1 VPSISR
7 QLLSGSTNGRMI
19 QVTGTATGSANTIH
33 TAVSGTT
40 NIDEV
45 YLWATNTSVSDV
57 LLTIEFGGTGTA
69 NEVDFV
75 IPGQVGLVEVVNKL
89 ILNNSLL
96 VKAFAATGSVINI
109 GGYVNRI
116 VP

>member
-1 VPSISR
+1 MPSISR

-19 QVTGTATGSANTIH
+19 QITGTATGSANTIH

-40 NIDEV
+40 NIDEI
-45 YLWATNTSVSDV
+45 YLWAINTGTSDV
-57 LLTIEFGGTGTA
+57 LLSIEFGGTGAA
-69 NEVDFV
+69 NEIDFV
-75 IPGQVGLVEVVNKL
+75 IPGQVGLIEVVNKL
-89 ILNNSLL
+89 VLNNNLV

>member
-1 VPSISR
+1 MPSISR

-40 NIDEV
+40 NIDEI
-45 YLWATNTSVSDV
+45 YLWAVNTSTSDV
-57 LLTIEFGGTGTA
+57 LLSIEFGGTGTA

-89 ILNNSLL
+89 VLNNGLL
-96 VKAFAATGSVINI
+96 VKAFAATGSVINV

>member
-1 VPSISR
+1 
-7 QLLSGSTNGRMI
+7 MI
-19 QVTGTATGSANTIH
+19 QITGTATGSANTIH

-40 NIDEV
+40 NIDEI
-45 YLWATNTSVSDV
+45 YLWAINTGTSDV
-57 LLTIEFGGTGTA
+57 LLSIECGGTGAA
-69 NEVDFV
+69 NEIDFV
-75 IPGQVGLVEVVNKL
+75 IPGQVGLIEVVNKL
-89 ILNNSLL
+89 VLNNNLV

>member
-1 VPSISR
+1 MPSISR

-40 NIDEV
+40 NIDEI
-45 YLWATNTSVSDV
+45 YLWAVNTGTSDV
-57 LLTIEFGGTGTA
+57 LLSIEFGGTGIA
-69 NEVDFV
+69 NEIDFV
-75 IPGQVGLVEVVNKL
+75 IPAQVGLVEVVNKL
-89 ILNNSLL
+89 VLNNGLL